1 MSFSLATQ
9 VDLKGGLPAR
19 VEELPEG
26 QHAGLVT
33 KTQVK
38 TIETKN
44 GPATLFEVELLVI
57 PFDNQ
62 FLEQRKTEDKN
73 YLVGAKKHILTYWL
87 TSEANLKRCL
97 TSLKRIGFDCDS
109 WGPNFGRPYTD
120 ELEDAGKKMTGC
132 LLSFKR
138 GSSNQGYATIGLEGL
153 DESEKPAPVSDADLP
168 F

>member
-44 GPATLFEVELLVI
+44 GPATLFELVLKVS
-57 PFDNQ
+57 DQ
-62 FLEQRKTEDKN
+62 L
-73 YLVGAKKHILTYWL
+73 YSLTYWL

>member
-44 GPATLFEVELLVI
+44 GPATLFELVLKVS
-57 PFDNQ
+57 DQ
-62 FLEQRKTEDKN
+62 L
-73 YLVGAKKHILTYWL
+73 YSLTYWL

-109 WGPNFGRPYTD
+109 WGPNFGRSS
-120 ELEDAGKKMTGC
+120 KFQKR
-132 LLSFKR
+132 FKQ
-138 GSSNQGYATIGLEGL
+138 SGLCNNR
-153 DESEKPAPVSDADLP
+153 S
-168 F
+168 